1 MSILKQNL
9 VGLPGLSTLSEKL
22 RVRQILE
29 SIFQCIRLD
38 VGTPAVQLVIVTA
51 SLVTVLGYWVRGH
64 SSLPGKH
71 WFLLAIVAMDL
82 WLLSVGVELSAISAA
97 CAFGVSRWAWIGFV
111 LLPTFWAFFLYEYA
125 LGAKVPRRL
134 VPVCAFVAPALITL
148 AAVTSGWH
156 EKFYGPETKW
166 LLGEDGAY
174 VLSDHGPL
182 FYIAIAYLY
191 MVIMA
196 AAVVAGRA
204 VGTANPAVRSF
215 FLKLFAATLIP
226 MVANLAYILG
236 GVTLFNTDP
245 TPFSFALSLT
255 LVVWLVA
262 DNRWIDV
269 NAIARELLFYNSTD
283 PVFVIDPDGEA
294 IETNPAAAE
303 LLRLEAKPE
312 TRLRHFGEMGPI
324 IRHLAAQGSLPDV
337 TDIQL
342 GHRHFAVRAHAIS
355 LGVGQKQVG
364 WAVAL
369 VDVTVQKIA
378 AQKAIAAEQMQ
389 KQFLATVSHELRT
402 PLTVINGALGL
413 LSQGGTKVNDAQ
425 KARLIAKATSNSET
439 LTKLVNDLI
448 DTQSLSSAEFSID
461 LERCALAPMVQSAV
475 ARAESLQPDKHIRFA
490 CDISDNA
497 LMVEADAQRLDQVLC
512 NVLSN
517 AVKFSL
523 PGGMVD
529 VSLQQEEGMALV
541 SVSDSGCGIPP
552 GAEEQVFAPFSQLDS
567 SDTKTAY
574 GSGLGLHITRQ
585 ILDRHG
591 GSIRYVSA
599 PGVGTTFTISLPLV
613 A

>member
-1 MSILKQNL
+1 M
-9 VGLPGLSTLSEKL
+9 
-22 RVRQILE
+22 
-29 SIFQCIRLD
+29 
-38 VGTPAVQLVIVTA
+38 TA
-51 SLVTVLGYWVRGH
+51 TLVTVLGYWVRGH

-71 WFLLAIVAMDL
+71 WFLLAILAMDF
-82 WLLSVGVELSAISAA
+82 WLLSVGVELSATSAA

-125 LGAKVPRRL
+125 LGAKVPRWL
-134 VPVCAFVAPALITL
+134 VPLCAGLAPALITL

-166 LLGEDGAY
+166 LLSAEGAY
-174 VLSDHGPL
+174 VQSDHGPL
-182 FYIAIAYLY
+182 FFIAITYLY

-204 VGTANPAVRSF
+204 VRSANPAVRSF

-236 GVTLFNTDP
+236 GITLFNTDP

-283 PVFVIDPDGEA
+283 PVFVVDPTGAA
-294 IETNPAAAE
+294 IEANPAAAD
-303 LLRLEAKPE
+303 LLRREATPE
-312 TRLRHFGEMGPI
+312 TSLNAFGELGPI
-324 IRHLAAQGSLPDV
+324 IRYLASHRSLPDV

-342 GHRHFAVRAHAIS
+342 GNRHFAVRAHAIS
-355 LGVGQKQVG
+355 LGAGQKQVG

-369 VDVTVQKIA
+369 LDVTVQKIA
-378 AQKAIAAEQMQ
+378 AEKAIAAEQMQ
-389 KQFLATVSHELRT
+389 AQFLATVSHELRT

-413 LSQGGTKVNDAQ
+413 LLQGGAKVSDAQ
-425 KARLIAKATSNSET
+425 KARLLAKAAGSSET
-439 LTKLVNDLI
+439 LTTLVNDLI

-461 LERCALAPMVQSAV
+461 LQPAALAPLVQKAV
-475 ARAESLQPDKHIRFA
+475 TRAESLQPEKDIRFSCEMPEA
-490 CDISDNA
+490 V
-497 LMVEADAQRLDQVLC
+497 LTVQADAERLGQVFG

-517 AVKFSL
+517 AVKFSA
-523 PGGMVD
+523 PCGQVE
-529 VSLQQEEGMALV
+529 VSLQQSEGMAHV
-541 SVSDSGCGIPP
+541 QVSDSGCGIPP
-552 GAEEQVFAPFSQLDS
+552 GAEEQVFAPFSQVDG
-567 SDTKTAY
+567 SDTKVAY
-574 GSGLGLHITRQ
+574 GSGLGMHITRQ

>member
-1 MSILKQNL
+1 M
-9 VGLPGLSTLSEKL
+9 
-22 RVRQILE
+22 
-29 SIFQCIRLD
+29 
-38 VGTPAVQLVIVTA
+38 PAVQLVIVTA
-51 SLVTVLGYWVRGH
+51 SVVTVLGYWVRGH

-71 WFLLAIVAMDL
+71 WFLLAIFAMDL
-82 WLLSVGVELSAISAA
+82 WLLSVGVELSATSAT

-125 LGAKVPRRL
+125 LGAKVPRYL
-134 VPVCAFVAPALITL
+134 VPICAGVAPALITL

-166 LLGEDGAY
+166 LLSEEGAY
-174 VLSDHGPL
+174 VQSDHGPL
-182 FYIAIAYLY
+182 FFIAIAYLY
-191 MVIMA
+191 MVIVA

-204 VGTANPAVRSF
+204 VRTANPAVRSF

-226 MVANLAYILG
+226 MVANLGYILG
-236 GVTLFNTDP
+236 GITLFHTDP

-283 PVFVIDPDGEA
+283 PVFVVDPSGVA
-294 IETNPAAAE
+294 IETNPAAAD
-303 LLRLEAKPE
+303 LLRRGAEPE
-312 TRLRHFGEMGPI
+312 SPLSEFGELGPVI
-324 IRHLAAQGSLPDV
+324 CHLAAHGSLPDV

-369 VDVTVQKIA
+369 LDVTVQKIA

-389 KQFLATVSHELRT
+389 MQFLATVSHELRT

-413 LSQGGTKVNDAQ
+413 LSQGGAKLSDAQ
-425 KARLIAKATSNSET
+425 KARLLGKATDGSET
-439 LTKLVNDLI
+439 LTTLVNDLI
-448 DTQSLSSAEFSID
+448 DTQSLSSAAFSID
-461 LERCALAPMVQSAV
+461 LQSVALGPLVQGAV
-475 ARAESLQPDKHIRFA
+475 ARAESLQPDKDIRFTCA
-490 CDISDNA
+490 LSDA
-497 LMVEADAQRLDQVLC
+497 PLTVQADAERLGQVFG

-523 PGGMVD
+523 PGGLVE
-529 VSLQQEEGMALV
+529 VSLEQAEGMALV
-541 SVSDSGCGIPP
+541 QVSDSGCGIPP
-552 GAEEQVFAPFSQLDS
+552 GAEEQVFARFSQLDG

-574 GSGLGLHITRQ
+574 GSGLGMHITRQ

>member
-1 MSILKQNL
+1 M
-9 VGLPGLSTLSEKL
+9 
-22 RVRQILE
+22 
-29 SIFQCIRLD
+29 
-38 VGTPAVQLVIVTA
+38 PAVELVIVTA

-71 WFLLAIVAMDL
+71 WFLLAILAMDL
-82 WLLSVGVELSAISAA
+82 WLLSVGVELSAPSAA
-97 CAFGVSRWAWIGFV
+97 CAFGVSRLAWIGFV

-125 LGAKVPRRL
+125 LGAKVPRWL
-134 VPVCAFVAPALITL
+134 VPLCAGFAPALITL

-166 LLGEDGAY
+166 LMSAEGAY
-174 VLSDHGPL
+174 VQSDHGPL
-182 FYIAIAYLY
+182 FFIAITYLY

-204 VGTANPAVRSF
+204 VRSANPAVRSF

-236 GVTLFNTDP
+236 GITLFNTDP

-283 PVFVIDPDGEA
+283 PVFVVDPSGAA
-294 IETNPAAAE
+294 IETNPAAAD
-303 LLRLEAKPE
+303 LLAREADPE
-312 TRLRHFGEMGPI
+312 APLSAFGELGPI
-324 IRHLAAQGSLPDV
+324 IRYLAVHGSLPDV
-337 TDIQL
+337 TDIRL

-355 LGVGQKQVG
+355 LGAGQKQAG

-378 AQKAIAAEQMQ
+378 AEKAIAAEQMQ
-389 KQFLATVSHELRT
+389 AQFLATVSHELRT

-413 LSQGGTKVNDAQ
+413 LSQGGARVSDAQ
-425 KARLIAKATSNSET
+425 KARLLAKAIGSSKT
-439 LTKLVNDLI
+439 LTTLVNDLI

-461 LERCALAPMVQSAV
+461 LQPAALAPLVQKAV
-475 ARAESLQPDKHIRFA
+475 ARAESLQPEKDIRFSCEMPEA
-490 CDISDNA
+490 V
-497 LMVEADAQRLDQVLC
+497 LTVQADAERLGQVFG

-517 AVKFSL
+517 AVKFSA
-523 PGGMVD
+523 PGGQVE
-529 VSLQQEEGMALV
+529 VSLRQSEGMAHV
-541 SVSDSGCGIPP
+541 QVSDSGCGIPP
-552 GAEEQVFAPFSQLDS
+552 GAEEQVFAPFSQVDG
-567 SDTKTAY
+567 SDTKIAY
-574 GSGLGLHITRQ
+574 GSGLGMHITRQ

-613 A
+613 G

>member
-1 MSILKQNL
+1 M
-9 VGLPGLSTLSEKL
+9 
-22 RVRQILE
+22 
-29 SIFQCIRLD
+29 
-38 VGTPAVQLVIVTA
+38 TA
-51 SLVTVLGYWVRGH
+51 TLVTVLGYWVRGH

-71 WFLLAIVAMDL
+71 WFLLAILAMDF
-82 WLLSVGVELSAISAA
+82 WLLSVGVELSATSAA

-125 LGAKVPRRL
+125 LGAKVPRWL
-134 VPVCAFVAPALITL
+134 VPLCAGLAPALITL

-156 EKFYGPETKW
+156 ETFYGPETKW
-166 LLGEDGAY
+166 LLSAEGAY
-174 VLSDHGPL
+174 VQSDHGPL
-182 FYIAIAYLY
+182 FFIAITYLY

-204 VGTANPAVRSF
+204 VRSANPAVRSF

-236 GVTLFNTDP
+236 GITLFNTDP

-283 PVFVIDPDGEA
+283 PVFVVDPSGAA
-294 IETNPAAAE
+294 IETNPAAAD
-303 LLRLEAKPE
+303 LLRREADPE
-312 TRLRHFGEMGPI
+312 APLSAFGELGPI
-324 IRHLAAQGSLPDV
+324 IRYLAAHGGLPDV

-355 LGVGQKQVG
+355 LGAGQKQVG

-369 VDVTVQKIA
+369 LDVTVQKIA
-378 AQKAIAAEQMQ
+378 AEKAIAAEQMQ
-389 KQFLATVSHELRT
+389 AQFLATVSHELRT

-413 LSQGGTKVNDAQ
+413 LLQGGAKVSDAQ
-425 KARLIAKATSNSET
+425 KARLLAKAAGSSET
-439 LTKLVNDLI
+439 LTTLVNDLI

-461 LERCALAPMVQSAV
+461 LQPAALAPLVQKAV
-475 ARAESLQPDKHIRFA
+475 VRAESLQPEKDIRFRCEMPEA
-490 CDISDNA
+490 V
-497 LMVEADAQRLDQVLC
+497 LTVQADAERLGQVFG

-517 AVKFSL
+517 AVKFSA
-523 PGGMVD
+523 PGGQVE
-529 VSLQQEEGMALV
+529 VSLQQSEGMAHV
-541 SVSDSGCGIPP
+541 QVSDSGCGIPP
-552 GAEEQVFAPFSQLDS
+552 GAEEQVFAPFSQVDG
-567 SDTKTAY
+567 SDTKVAY
-574 GSGLGLHITRQ
+574 GSGLGMHITRQ

>member
-1 MSILKQNL
+1 M
-9 VGLPGLSTLSEKL
+9 
-22 RVRQILE
+22 
-29 SIFQCIRLD
+29 
-38 VGTPAVQLVIVTA
+38 PAVQLVIVTA
-51 SLVTVLGYWVRGH
+51 SLVTVLALWVRGH

-71 WFLLAIVAMDL
+71 WFLWAIFAMDF
-82 WLLSVGVELSAISAA
+82 WLLSVGIELSATSAS
-97 CAFGVSRWAWIGFV
+97 CAFAISRWAWIGFV

-134 VPVCAFVAPALITL
+134 VPLCSVVAPALITL
-148 AAVTSGWH
+148 GAVTNNWH
-156 EKFYGPETKW
+156 GKFYGSETKW
-166 LLGEDGAY
+166 LAGENGSY
-174 VLSDHGPL
+174 ILSDHGPL
-182 FYIAIAYLY
+182 FFVAITYLY

-204 VGTANPAVRSF
+204 VRSANPAVRSF

-226 MVANLAYILG
+226 MVANLTYIMG
-236 GVTLFNTDP
+236 GVTLFHTDP

-269 NAIARELLFYNSTD
+269 SAIARELLFYNSTD
-283 PVFVIDPDGEA
+283 PVFVIDPEGEA
-294 IETNPAAAE
+294 LETNPAAAE
-303 LLRLEAKPE
+303 LLRREAAHAPA
-312 TRLRHFGEMGPI
+312 LREFGELGSI
-324 IRHLAAQGSLPDV
+324 IRYLAAQGCLPDV
-337 TDIQL
+337 TDFQL

-355 LGVGQKQVG
+355 LGMGQKHVG

-369 VDVTVQKIA
+369 LDVTVQKIA

-389 KQFLATVSHELRT
+389 AQFLSTVSHELRT

-413 LSQGGTKVNDAQ
+413 LSQGGTKVNEAQ
-425 KARLIAKATSNSET
+425 KARLIAKATSSSET

-448 DTQSLSSAEFSID
+448 DTQCLSSAQFSID
-461 LERCALAPMVQSAV
+461 PKRCALGPMVQNAL
-475 ARAESLQPDKHIRFA
+475 AQAESLQPEKNIRFT
-490 CDISDNA
+490 CDIPEAA
-497 LMVEADAQRLDQVLC
+497 LMVEGDPARLAQALS

-517 AVKFSL
+517 AVKFSPL
-523 PGGMVD
+523 GGLVE
-529 VSLQQEEGMALV
+529 VSLRCEAGMAV
-541 SVSDSGCGIPP
+541 VTVSDSGCGIPP
-552 GAEEQVFAPFSQLDS
+552 GAEDQVFARFCQLDS

-585 ILDRHG
+585 ILDRHN

>member
-1 MSILKQNL
+1 
-9 VGLPGLSTLSEKL
+9 
-22 RVRQILE
+22 
-29 SIFQCIRLD
+29 
-38 VGTPAVQLVIVTA
+38 VTA
-51 SLVTVLGYWVRGH
+51 TLVTVLGYWVRGH

-71 WFLLAIVAMDL
+71 WFLLAILAMAL
-82 WLLSVGVELSAISAA
+82 WLLSVGVELSATSAA

-125 LGAKVPRRL
+125 LGAKVPRWL
-134 VPVCAFVAPALITL
+134 VPLCAGLAPALITL

-156 EKFYGPETKW
+156 ETFYGPETKW
-166 LLGEDGAY
+166 LLSAEGAY
-174 VLSDHGPL
+174 VQSDHGPL
-182 FYIAIAYLY
+182 FFIAITYLY

-204 VGTANPAVRSF
+204 VRSANPAVRSF

-236 GVTLFNTDP
+236 GITLFNTDP

-283 PVFVIDPDGEA
+283 PVFVVDPSGAA
-294 IETNPAAAE
+294 IETNPAAAD
-303 LLRLEAKPE
+303 LLRREADPE
-312 TRLRHFGEMGPI
+312 APLSAFGELGPI
-324 IRHLAAQGSLPDV
+324 IRYLAAHGGLPDV

-355 LGVGQKQVG
+355 LGAGQKQVG

-369 VDVTVQKIA
+369 LDVTVQKIA
-378 AQKAIAAEQMQ
+378 AEKAIAAEQMQ
-389 KQFLATVSHELRT
+389 AQFLATVSHELRT

-413 LSQGGTKVNDAQ
+413 LSQGGAKVSDAQ
-425 KARLIAKATSNSET
+425 KARLLAKAAGSSET
-439 LTKLVNDLI
+439 LTTLVNDLI

-461 LERCALAPMVQSAV
+461 LQPAALAPLVQKAV
-475 ARAESLQPDKHIRFA
+475 VRAESLQPEKDIRFRCEMPEA
-490 CDISDNA
+490 V
-497 LMVEADAQRLDQVLC
+497 LTVQADAERLGQVFG

-517 AVKFSL
+517 AVKFSA
-523 PGGMVD
+523 PGGQVE
-529 VSLQQEEGMALV
+529 VSLQQSEGMAHV
-541 SVSDSGCGIPP
+541 QVSDSGCGIPP
-552 GAEEQVFAPFSQLDS
+552 GAEEQVFAPFSQVDG
-567 SDTKTAY
+567 SDTKVAY
-574 GSGLGLHITRQ
+574 GSGLGMHITRQ

>member
-1 MSILKQNL
+1 M
-9 VGLPGLSTLSEKL
+9 
-22 RVRQILE
+22 
-29 SIFQCIRLD
+29 
-38 VGTPAVQLVIVTA
+38 TA
-51 SLVTVLGYWVRGH
+51 TLVTVLGYWVRGH

-71 WFLLAIVAMDL
+71 WFLLAILAMAL
-82 WLLSVGVELSAISAA
+82 WLLSVGVELSATSAA

-125 LGAKVPRRL
+125 LGAKVPRWL
-134 VPVCAFVAPALITL
+134 VPLCAGLAPALITL

-156 EKFYGPETKW
+156 ETFYGPETKW
-166 LLGEDGAY
+166 LLSAEGAY
-174 VLSDHGPL
+174 VQSDHGPL
-182 FYIAIAYLY
+182 FFIAITYLY

-204 VGTANPAVRSF
+204 VRSANPAVRSF

-236 GVTLFNTDP
+236 GITLFNTDP

-283 PVFVIDPDGEA
+283 PVFVVDPSGAA
-294 IETNPAAAE
+294 IETNPAAAD
-303 LLRLEAKPE
+303 LLRREADPE
-312 TRLRHFGEMGPI
+312 APLSAFGELGPI
-324 IRHLAAQGSLPDV
+324 IRYLAAHGGLPDV

-355 LGVGQKQVG
+355 LGAGQKQVG

-369 VDVTVQKIA
+369 LDVTVQKIA
-378 AQKAIAAEQMQ
+378 AEKAIAAEQMQ
-389 KQFLATVSHELRT
+389 AQFLATVSHELRT

-413 LSQGGTKVNDAQ
+413 LSQGGAKVSDAQ
-425 KARLIAKATSNSET
+425 KARLLAKAAGSSET
-439 LTKLVNDLI
+439 LTTLVNDLI

-461 LERCALAPMVQSAV
+461 LQPAALAPLVQKAV
-475 ARAESLQPDKHIRFA
+475 VRAESLQPEKDIRFRCEMPEA
-490 CDISDNA
+490 V
-497 LMVEADAQRLDQVLC
+497 LTVQADAERLGQVFG

-517 AVKFSL
+517 AVKFSA
-523 PGGMVD
+523 PGGQVE
-529 VSLQQEEGMALV
+529 VSLQQSEGMAHV
-541 SVSDSGCGIPP
+541 QVSDSGCGIPP
-552 GAEEQVFAPFSQLDS
+552 GAEEQVFAPFSQVDG
-567 SDTKTAY
+567 SDTKVAY
-574 GSGLGLHITRQ
+574 GSGLGMHITRQ

>member
-1 MSILKQNL
+1 M
-9 VGLPGLSTLSEKL
+9 
-22 RVRQILE
+22 
-29 SIFQCIRLD
+29 
-38 VGTPAVQLVIVTA
+38 TA
-51 SLVTVLGYWVRGH
+51 TLVTVLGYWVRGH

-71 WFLLAIVAMDL
+71 WFLLAILAMDF
-82 WLLSVGVELSAISAA
+82 WLLSVGVELSATSAA
-97 CAFGVSRWAWIGFV
+97 CAFGVSRLAWIGFV

-125 LGAKVPRRL
+125 LGAKVPRWL
-134 VPVCAFVAPALITL
+134 VPLCAGLAPALITL

-156 EKFYGPETKW
+156 ETFYGPETKW
-166 LLGEDGAY
+166 LLSAEGAY
-174 VLSDHGPL
+174 VQSDHGPL
-182 FYIAIAYLY
+182 FFIAITYLY

-204 VGTANPAVRSF
+204 VRSANPAVRSF

-236 GVTLFNTDP
+236 GITLFNTDP

-262 DNRWIDV
+262 DNRWIYV

-283 PVFVIDPDGEA
+283 PVFVVDPSGAA
-294 IETNPAAAE
+294 IETNPAAAD
-303 LLRLEAKPE
+303 LLRREADPE
-312 TRLRHFGEMGPI
+312 APLSAFGELGPI
-324 IRHLAAQGSLPDV
+324 IRYLAAQGSLPDV

-355 LGVGQKQVG
+355 LGAGQKQVG

-369 VDVTVQKIA
+369 LDVTVQKIA
-378 AQKAIAAEQMQ
+378 AEKAIAAEQMQ
-389 KQFLATVSHELRT
+389 AQFLATVSHELRT

-413 LSQGGTKVNDAQ
+413 LSQGGAKVSDAQ
-425 KARLIAKATSNSET
+425 KARLLAKAAGSSKT
-439 LTKLVNDLI
+439 LTTLVNDLI

-461 LERCALAPMVQSAV
+461 LQPAALAPLVQKAV
-475 ARAESLQPDKHIRFA
+475 ARAESLQPEKDIRFR
-490 CDISDNA
+490 CEMPETV
-497 LMVEADAQRLDQVLC
+497 LTVQADAERLGQVFG

-517 AVKFSL
+517 AVKFSA
-523 PGGMVD
+523 PGGQVE
-529 VSLQQEEGMALV
+529 VSLQQSEGMAHV
-541 SVSDSGCGIPP
+541 QVSDSGCGIPP
-552 GAEEQVFAPFSQLDS
+552 GAEEQVFAPFLQVDG
-567 SDTKTAY
+567 SDTKVAY
-574 GSGLGLHITRQ
+574 GSGLGMHITRQ

>member
-1 MSILKQNL
+1 MSL
-9 VGLPGLSTLSEKL
+9 
-22 RVRQILE
+22 
-29 SIFQCIRLD
+29 
-38 VGTPAVQLVIVTA
+38 PAVELVIVTA
-51 SLVTVLGYWVRGH
+51 TLVTVLGYWVRGH

-71 WFLLAIVAMDL
+71 WFLLAILAMDF
-82 WLLSVGVELSAISAA
+82 WLLSVGVELSATSAA
-97 CAFGVSRWAWIGFV
+97 CAFGVSRLAWIGFV

-125 LGAKVPRRL
+125 LGAKVPRWL
-134 VPVCAFVAPALITL
+134 VPLCAGLAPALITL

-156 EKFYGPETKW
+156 ETFYGPETKW
-166 LLGEDGAY
+166 LLSAEGAY
-174 VLSDHGPL
+174 VQSDHGPL
-182 FYIAIAYLY
+182 FFIAITYLY

-204 VGTANPAVRSF
+204 VRSANPAVRSF

-236 GVTLFNTDP
+236 GITLFNTDP

-283 PVFVIDPDGEA
+283 PVFVVDPSGAA
-294 IETNPAAAE
+294 IETNPAAAD
-303 LLRLEAKPE
+303 LLRREADPE
-312 TRLRHFGEMGPI
+312 ASLSAFGELGPI
-324 IRHLAAQGSLPDV
+324 IRYLAAQGSLPDV

-355 LGVGQKQVG
+355 LGAGQKQVG

-369 VDVTVQKIA
+369 LDVTVQKIA
-378 AQKAIAAEQMQ
+378 AEKAIAAEQMQ
-389 KQFLATVSHELRT
+389 AQFLATVSHELRT

-413 LSQGGTKVNDAQ
+413 LSQGGAKVSDAQ
-425 KARLIAKATSNSET
+425 KARLLAKAAGSSKT
-439 LTKLVNDLI
+439 LTTLVNDLI

-461 LERCALAPMVQSAV
+461 LQPAALAPLVQKAV
-475 ARAESLQPDKHIRFA
+475 ARAESLQPEKDIRFR
-490 CDISDNA
+490 CEMPETV
-497 LMVEADAQRLDQVLC
+497 LTVQADAERLGQVFG

-517 AVKFSL
+517 AVKFSA
-523 PGGMVD
+523 PGGQVE
-529 VSLQQEEGMALV
+529 VSLQQSEGMAHV
-541 SVSDSGCGIPP
+541 QVSDSGCGIPP
-552 GAEEQVFAPFSQLDS
+552 GAEEQVFAPFLQVDG
-567 SDTKTAY
+567 SDTKVAY
-574 GSGLGLHITRQ
+574 GSGLGMHITRQ

>member
-1 MSILKQNL
+1 M
-9 VGLPGLSTLSEKL
+9 
-22 RVRQILE
+22 
-29 SIFQCIRLD
+29 
-38 VGTPAVQLVIVTA
+38 TA
-51 SLVTVLGYWVRGH
+51 TLVTVLGYWVRGH

-71 WFLLAIVAMDL
+71 WFLLAILAMDF
-82 WLLSVGVELSAISAA
+82 WLLSVGVELSATSAA
-97 CAFGVSRWAWIGFV
+97 CAFGVSRLAWIGFV

-125 LGAKVPRRL
+125 LGAKVPRWL
-134 VPVCAFVAPALITL
+134 VPLCAGLAPALITL

-156 EKFYGPETKW
+156 ETFYGPETKW
-166 LLGEDGAY
+166 LLSAEGAY
-174 VLSDHGPL
+174 VQSDHGPL
-182 FYIAIAYLY
+182 FFIAITYLY

-204 VGTANPAVRSF
+204 VRSANPAVRSF

-236 GVTLFNTDP
+236 GITLFNTDP

-283 PVFVIDPDGEA
+283 PVFVVDPSGAA
-294 IETNPAAAE
+294 IETNPAAAD
-303 LLRLEAKPE
+303 LLRREADPE
-312 TRLRHFGEMGPI
+312 ASLSAFGELGPI
-324 IRHLAAQGSLPDV
+324 IRYLAAQGSLPDV

-355 LGVGQKQVG
+355 LGAGQKQVG

-369 VDVTVQKIA
+369 LDVTVQKIA
-378 AQKAIAAEQMQ
+378 AEKAIAAEQMQ
-389 KQFLATVSHELRT
+389 AQFLATVSHELRT

-413 LSQGGTKVNDAQ
+413 LSQGGAKVSDAQ
-425 KARLIAKATSNSET
+425 KARLLAKAAGSSKT
-439 LTKLVNDLI
+439 LTTLVNDLI

-461 LERCALAPMVQSAV
+461 LQPAALAPLVQKAV
-475 ARAESLQPDKHIRFA
+475 ARAESLQPEKDIRFR
-490 CDISDNA
+490 CEMPETV
-497 LMVEADAQRLDQVLC
+497 LTVQADAERLGQVFG

-517 AVKFSL
+517 AVKFSA
-523 PGGMVD
+523 PGGQVE
-529 VSLQQEEGMALV
+529 VSLQQSEGMAHV
-541 SVSDSGCGIPP
+541 QVSDSGCGIPP
-552 GAEEQVFAPFSQLDS
+552 GAEEQVFAPFLQVDG
-567 SDTKTAY
+567 SDTKVAY
-574 GSGLGLHITRQ
+574 GSGLGMHITRQ

>member
-1 MSILKQNL
+1 M
-9 VGLPGLSTLSEKL
+9 
-22 RVRQILE
+22 
-29 SIFQCIRLD
+29 
-38 VGTPAVQLVIVTA
+38 PAVELVIVTA
-51 SLVTVLGYWVRGH
+51 TLVTVLGYWVRGH

-71 WFLLAIVAMDL
+71 WFLLAILAMDF
-82 WLLSVGVELSAISAA
+82 WLLSVGVELSATSAA
-97 CAFGVSRWAWIGFV
+97 CAFGVSRLAWIGFV

-125 LGAKVPRRL
+125 LGAKVPRWL
-134 VPVCAFVAPALITL
+134 VPLCAGLAPALITL

-156 EKFYGPETKW
+156 ETFYGPETKW
-166 LLGEDGAY
+166 LLSEDGAY
-174 VLSDHGPL
+174 VQSDHGPL
-182 FYIAIAYLY
+182 FFIAITYLY

-204 VGTANPAVRSF
+204 VRSANPAVRSF

-236 GVTLFNTDP
+236 GITLFNTDP

-283 PVFVIDPDGEA
+283 PVFVVDPSGAA
-294 IETNPAAAE
+294 IETNPAAAD
-303 LLRLEAKPE
+303 LLRREADPE
-312 TRLRHFGEMGPI
+312 AALSAFGELGPI
-324 IRHLAAQGSLPDV
+324 IRYLAAHGSLPDV

-355 LGVGQKQVG
+355 LGAGQKQVG

-369 VDVTVQKIA
+369 LDVTVQKIA
-378 AQKAIAAEQMQ
+378 AEKAIAAEQMQ
-389 KQFLATVSHELRT
+389 AQFLATVSHELRT

-413 LSQGGTKVNDAQ
+413 LLQGRAKVSDAQ
-425 KARLIAKATSNSET
+425 KARLLAKAAGSSET
-439 LTKLVNDLI
+439 LTTLVNDLI

-461 LERCALAPMVQSAV
+461 LHPAALAPLVQKAV
-475 ARAESLQPDKHIRFA
+475 ARAESLQPEKDIRFRCEMPEA
-490 CDISDNA
+490 V
-497 LMVEADAQRLDQVLC
+497 LTVQADAERLGQVFG

-517 AVKFSL
+517 AVKFSA
-523 PGGMVD
+523 PGGQVE
-529 VSLQQEEGMALV
+529 VSLQQSEGMAHV
-541 SVSDSGCGIPP
+541 QVSDSGCGIPP
-552 GAEEQVFAPFSQLDS
+552 GAEEQVFAPFLQVDG
-567 SDTKTAY
+567 SDTKVAY
-574 GSGLGLHITRQ
+574 GSGLGMHITRQ

>member
-1 MSILKQNL
+1 M
-9 VGLPGLSTLSEKL
+9 
-22 RVRQILE
+22 
-29 SIFQCIRLD
+29 
-38 VGTPAVQLVIVTA
+38 TA
-51 SLVTVLGYWVRGH
+51 TLVTVLGYWVRGH

-71 WFLLAIVAMDL
+71 WFLLAILAMDL
-82 WLLSVGVELSAISAA
+82 WLLSVGVELSATSAA
-97 CAFGVSRWAWIGFV
+97 CAFGVSRLAWIGFV

-125 LGAKVPRRL
+125 LGAKVPRWL
-134 VPVCAFVAPALITL
+134 VPLCAGLAPALITL

-166 LLGEDGAY
+166 LLSAEGAY
-174 VLSDHGPL
+174 VQSDHGPL
-182 FYIAIAYLY
+182 FFIAITYLY

-204 VGTANPAVRSF
+204 VRSANPAVRSF

-236 GVTLFNTDP
+236 GITLFNTDP

-283 PVFVIDPDGEA
+283 PVFVVDPSGAA
-294 IETNPAAAE
+294 IETNPAAAD
-303 LLRLEAKPE
+303 LLRREAHPE
-312 TRLRHFGEMGPI
+312 APLSAFGELGPI
-324 IRHLAAQGSLPDV
+324 IRYLAAHRSLPDV

-355 LGVGQKQVG
+355 LGAGQKQVG

-369 VDVTVQKIA
+369 LDVTVQKIA
-378 AQKAIAAEQMQ
+378 AEKAIAAEQMQ
-389 KQFLATVSHELRT
+389 AQFLATVSHELRT

-413 LSQGGTKVNDAQ
+413 LSQGGAKVSDAQ
-425 KARLIAKATSNSET
+425 KARLLAKAAGSSET
-439 LTKLVNDLI
+439 LTTLVNDLI

-461 LERCALAPMVQSAV
+461 LQPAALAPLVQKAV
-475 ARAESLQPDKHIRFA
+475 ARAESLQPEKDIRFRCEMPEA
-490 CDISDNA
+490 V
-497 LMVEADAQRLDQVLC
+497 LTVQADAERLGQVFGS
-512 NVLSN
+512 VLSN
-517 AVKFSL
+517 AVKFSA
-523 PGGMVD
+523 PGGQVE
-529 VSLQQEEGMALV
+529 VSLQQSEGMAHV
-541 SVSDSGCGIPP
+541 QVSDSGCGIPP
-552 GAEEQVFAPFSQLDS
+552 GAEEQVFAPFTQVDG
-567 SDTKTAY
+567 SDTKVAY
-574 GSGLGLHITRQ
+574 GSGLGMHITRQ

>member
-1 MSILKQNL
+1 M
-9 VGLPGLSTLSEKL
+9 
-22 RVRQILE
+22 
-29 SIFQCIRLD
+29 D
-38 VGTPAVQLVIVTA
+38 VASPAIQLVIVTA
-51 SLVTVLGYWVRGH
+51 TLVTGLGVWVRGH

-82 WLLSVGVELSAISAA
+82 WLLSVGIELSAPSAT
-97 CAFGVSRWAWIGFV
+97 CAFAISRWAWIGFV

-125 LGAKVPRRL
+125 LGAKVPRWL
-134 VPVCAFVAPALITL
+134 VPLGIIVAPALITS
-148 AAVTSGWH
+148 AAVTTDWH
-156 EKFYGPETKW
+156 QKFYGPETKW
-166 LLGEDGAY
+166 LTGENGSF

-182 FYIAIAYLY
+182 FFVAITYLY

-196 AAVVAGRA
+196 AAVVAGSA
-204 VGTANPAVRSF
+204 VRTANPAVRSF
-215 FLKLFAATLIP
+215 FHKLFAATLIP
-226 MVANLAYILG
+226 MAANLAYILG
-236 GVTLFNTDP
+236 GFTLFDTDP

-269 NAIARELLFYNSTD
+269 SAIARELLFYNSTD
-283 PVFVIDPDGEA
+283 PVFVIDPAGAA

-303 LLRLEAKPE
+303 LLRKEAEPVPL
-312 TRLRHFGEMGPI
+312 LRDFGELGPI
-324 IRHLAAQGSLPDV
+324 VRYLAARGCLPDV

-342 GHRHFAVRAHAIS
+342 GRRHFAVRAHAIS
-355 LGVGQKQVG
+355 LGEGQKQVG

-369 VDVTVQKIA
+369 LDVTVQKIA

-389 KQFLATVSHELRT
+389 AQFLATVSHELRT

-425 KARLIAKATSNSET
+425 KARLIGRATSSSDT

-448 DTQSLSSAEFSID
+448 DTQSLSSAQFSMA
-461 LERCALAPMVQSAV
+461 LEPCALGPMVQNAV
-475 ARAESLQPDKHIRFA
+475 ARAESLQPDKCIRFS
-490 CDISDNA
+490 CDLPDVA
-497 LMVEADAQRLDQVLC
+497 LVVQADAERMAQALD

-523 PGGMVD
+523 PGGLVEI
-529 VSLQQEEGMALV
+529 SLQQHKGMAEV
-541 SVSDSGCGIPP
+541 TVTDSGCGIPP
-552 GAEEQVFAPFSQLDS
+552 GAEDQVFAPFSQLDS

-585 ILDRHG
+585 ILDRHSG
-591 GSIRYVSA
+591 HVRYVSA
-599 PGVGTTFTISLPLV
+599 PGVGTTFSIALPL
-613 A
+613 AP

>member
-1 MSILKQNL
+1 M
-9 VGLPGLSTLSEKL
+9 
-22 RVRQILE
+22 
-29 SIFQCIRLD
+29 
-38 VGTPAVQLVIVTA
+38 TA
-51 SLVTVLGYWVRGH
+51 TLVTVLGYWVRGH

-71 WFLLAIVAMDL
+71 WFLLAILAMDL
-82 WLLSVGVELSAISAA
+82 WLLSVGVELSATSAA

-125 LGAKVPRRL
+125 LGAKVPRWL
-134 VPVCAFVAPALITL
+134 VPLCAGLAPALITL

-156 EKFYGPETKW
+156 ETFYGPETKW
-166 LLGEDGAY
+166 LLSAEGAY
-174 VLSDHGPL
+174 VQSDHGPL
-182 FYIAIAYLY
+182 FFIAITYLY

-204 VGTANPAVRSF
+204 VRSANPAVRSF

-236 GVTLFNTDP
+236 GITLFNTDP

-283 PVFVIDPDGEA
+283 PVFVVDPCGAA
-294 IETNPAAAE
+294 IETNPAAAD
-303 LLRLEAKPE
+303 LLRREADPE
-312 TRLRHFGEMGPI
+312 APLSAFGELGPI
-324 IRHLAAQGSLPDV
+324 IRYLAAHGGLPDV

-355 LGVGQKQVG
+355 LGAGQKQVG

-369 VDVTVQKIA
+369 LDVTVQKIA
-378 AQKAIAAEQMQ
+378 AEKAIAAEQMQ
-389 KQFLATVSHELRT
+389 AQFLATVSHELRT

-413 LSQGGTKVNDAQ
+413 LSQGGAKVSDAQ
-425 KARLIAKATSNSET
+425 KARLLAKAAGSSET
-439 LTKLVNDLI
+439 LTTLVNDLI

-461 LERCALAPMVQSAV
+461 LQPAALAPLVQKAV
-475 ARAESLQPDKHIRFA
+475 VRAESLQPEKDIRFRCEMPEA
-490 CDISDNA
+490 V
-497 LMVEADAQRLDQVLC
+497 LTVQADAERLGQVFG

-517 AVKFSL
+517 AVKFSA
-523 PGGMVD
+523 PGGQVE
-529 VSLQQEEGMALV
+529 VSLQQSEGMAHV
-541 SVSDSGCGIPP
+541 QVSDSGCGIPP
-552 GAEEQVFAPFSQLDS
+552 GAEEQVFAPFSQVDG
-567 SDTKTAY
+567 SDTKVAY
-574 GSGLGLHITRQ
+574 GSGLGMHITRQ